1 MSIYKSHATQDHG
14 LRAVFQQP
22 DKRGL
27 KNFASLPRAQENTM
41 IESVYR
47 DSKDN
52 MGKVI
57 EALKKELKRVRTG
70 RASLSLLDGI
80 KVDYYG
86 TLTPLSQMATL
97 AVPESRQITIQPW
110 DTTVIKEIE
119 KAVQKSDLGL
129 TPSSDGKIIR
139 IAIPPLTEQRRKE
152 LVKVVHKI
160 SEEYKVSVRNLRRD
174 ANELIKDIKKDG
186 KISEDDAF
194 KSQEKIQKITDEH
207 ISLVD
212 ACYKEKE
219 KEILEF

>member
-1 MSIYKSHATQDHG
+1 
-14 LRAVFQQP
+14 
-22 DKRGL
+22 
-27 KNFASLPRAQENTM
+27 M

-86 TLTPLSQMATL
+86 TLTPLNQIATL
-97 AVPESRQITIQPW
+97 AAPESRLITIQPW

-119 KAVQKSDLGL
+119 KAVLKSDLGL
-129 TPSSDGKIIR
+129 TPSSDGKIVR

>member
-1 MSIYKSHATQDHG
+1 
-14 LRAVFQQP
+14 
-22 DKRGL
+22 
-27 KNFASLPRAQENTM
+27 M

-86 TLTPLSQMATL
+86 TLTPLNQLATL
-97 AVPESRQITIQPW
+97 AAPESRLITIQPW

-119 KAVQKSDLGL
+119 KAVLKSDLGL
-129 TPSSDGKIIR
+129 PPSSDGKIVR

-207 ISLVD
+207 IKLVD